1 MLTDKQVKKFSPI
14 LNNFISGNQYEFSKS
29 IYKLTKLE
37 LMLIIAETHQVV
49 SIGKHKKLELID
61 KIIDVLEY
69 KHR

>member
-1 MLTDKQVKKFSPI
+1 MLTQKQVKKFSPI
-14 LNNFISGNQYEFSKS
+14 LENFICGKHYEFSIA

-37 LMLIIAETHQVV
+37 LMLMVAETHQVV

-69 KHR
+69 KRR